1 MPWITLHLPQLPG
14 TDIEI
19 SFIEYEA
26 GIVEKWITQMKPN
39 ATSIGITGI
48 SECEIEVEKFNEC
61 VNFLKQVFPTAT
73 ATGTS
78 LTVPL
83 EHGLL
88 KVSAGSSNF
97 SCFRIKSKP
106 PWQQIQLRKRGGS
119 GSIVSAELNIC
130 AYSVAR
136 TESHQIHRGHYLLS
150 GRTGNCSY
158 RGDAIVCNII
168 FPSSITNVS
177 VPNIS
182 SLPLGVKCQ
191 VM

>member
-1 MPWITLHLPQLPG
+1 MPWITLHLPQLPE

-73 ATGTS
+73 ATDTS

-88 KVSAGSSNF
+88 KVNAGSSNF
-97 SCFRIKSKP
+97 AAFIASASNP
-106 PWQQIQLRKRGGS
+106 NLR
-119 GSIVSAELNIC
+119 
-130 AYSVAR
+130 
-136 TESHQIHRGHYLLS
+136 
-150 GRTGNCSY
+150 GNKFS
-158 RGDAIVCNII
+158 
-168 FPSSITNVS
+168 FENVE
-177 VPNIS
+177 VR
-182 SLPLGVKCQ
+182 VQ
-191 VM
+191 